1 MIIAIDGPAASG
13 KGTIARRLAAHF
25 GLPHL
30 DTGLLYRGVGR
41 IMLDRG
47 FPLDNVEIAAAIA
60 ENLDVADLAGEAL
73 RTREAGE
80 AASVVAAH
88 PPVRQALLDLQRAF
102 AAQTGGAVLDGRDIG
117 TVIAPDAP
125 AKLFVTA
132 SPEERARRRFR
143 ELVGRGELAD
153 EEAFYA
159 AVLADIAKR
168 DARDS
173 GRSSA
178 PLVIAPDALVLDTT
192 ALGIEEAFAAALAA
206 VEAARR

>member
-1 MIIAIDGPAASG
+1 
-13 KGTIARRLAAHF
+13 
-25 GLPHL
+25 
-30 DTGLLYRGVGR
+30 
-41 IMLDRG
+41 MLDRG

-88 PPVRQALLDLQRAF
+88 PPVRQALLELQRAF
-102 AAQTGGAVLDGRDIG
+102 ALQPSGAVLDGRDIG

-143 ELVGRGELAD
+143 ELVGRGEVAD
-153 EEAFYA
+153 DEAVHA
-159 AVLADIAKR
+159 AIVADIAKR

-178 PLVIAPDALVLDTT
+178 PLVIAPGALVLDTT
-192 ALGIEEAFAAALAA
+192 SLGIEEAFAAALAA